1 MKFLDSTGLTQ
12 LWTRITSLLGG
23 KVDKVEGKELSSN
36 DYTTAEKTKLEG
48 LSNYDDTA
56 LAGRVTT
63 LENAGYQTE
72 SQVQSAID
80 TAIAGADT
88 CQPLTAAEITAIIGS

>member
-1 MKFLDSTGLTQ
+1 MTKLKERNYHQTIIQ
-12 LWTRITSLLGG
+12 LL
-23 KVDKVEGKELSSN
+23 K
-36 DYTTAEKTKLEG
+36 KTKLEG

-63 LENAGYQTE
+63 LEGAGYQTAA
-72 SQVQSAID
+72 QVQSAID